1 MCGIE
6 TMMSASEA
14 QVNEAPESRALVAV
28 GASQPRQTPTLPRQA
43 PALARRAAPF
53 LAQLIATRAQAPQTR
68 IHRRAEP
75 AEAIARYRAT
85 AQIVK

>member
-1 MCGIE
+1 MYGIE
-6 TMMSASEA
+6 TMMSAAESIE
-14 QVNEAPESRALVAV
+14 VMESRALVAF
-28 GASQPRQTPTLPRQA
+28 GASQPRQA
-43 PALARRAAPF
+43 PALPRRAAPF

>member
-1 MCGIE
+1 MN
-6 TMMSASEA
+6 ASEA

-28 GASQPRQTPTLPRQA
+28 GVSQPRQA
-43 PALARRAAPF
+43 PALPRRAAPF

-75 AEAIARYRAT
+75 AEAIVRYRAT